1 VVSKLCEGIDD
12 GVKFTI
18 PQVRTNLLDPG
29 LGLGFIWESCL
40 GDRCDVLGGVK
51 PIYNL
56 EGLWIVV
63 AD

>member
-1 VVSKLCEGIDD
+1 MCKGIDD

-18 PQVRTNLLDPG
+18 PEIGTDLLDPG
-29 LGLGFIWESCL
+29 IGFGFIWESRL
-40 GDRCDVLGGVK
+40 GDRRDVLGGVK